1 MFEVNQ
7 WMDVCDELWSGVRKL
22 KSVISSLERGISV
35 TEVSMAGISHVNSS
49 GNTTSA
55 SEHLCLLFLCNIGNN
70 MPFIEPFWTH
80 LMCYLFWV
88 TCNFWS
94 I

>member
-7 WMDVCDELWSGVRKL
+7 WIDVCDAMLSGVRKL
-22 KSVISSLERGISV
+22 NSVISSLELGISV
-35 TEVSMAGISHVNSS
+35 TEAFMAGISHVNSS

-70 MPFIEPFWTH
+70 MPFIF
-80 LMCYLFWV
+80 L
-88 TCNFWS
+88 
-94 I
+94 